1 VPRRRASVGA
11 DAPLVFGSADGEQA
25 FVRVV
30 VENVAQPIF
39 VKDRAHRWVWVN
51 DAFLDLIGFSREET
65 LGRTDHDLFPK
76 PQADYFHL
84 RDDEVFRTRS
94 VVTIEEEP
102 ITRKSGEVHTLTTT
116 KAPVLDASGAVTHLV
131 GIIHDITRRKQVE
144 EALRLANQ
152 ELEQRVLERTH
163 DLRQAQNALLRRERL
178 VVLGQ
183 LAGGLAHQIRH
194 PLSVISNAA
203 AVVRQRVD
211 VSKDESLRQA
221 LFSMAEEV
229 READRIISDLIDFAR
244 VREATF
250 LEVPVAEL
258 LDSVLSNVHVPAH
271 ITVERARSAPALLRV
286 DPRQTR
292 DAIGNLLRNAIE
304 AIESAHERPGD
315 PRAGVRPPRHGTVRF
330 EIDHGAADFVV
341 LRVIDDG
348 PGVAPGMIA
357 HLFEPLV
364 TDKTLGLGLGL
375 CTARALI
382 ENQGGTLAY
391 EGVERGACFKVH
403 LPTAGR
409 EGRRDP

>member
-1 VPRRRASVGA
+1 VPRRRPSTPANAELGA
-11 DAPLVFGSADGEQA
+11 VLADREHA

-39 VKDRAHRWVWVN
+39 VKDLAHRWVWVN
-51 DAFLDLIGFSREET
+51 DAFLQLIGFTREET
-65 LGRTDHDLFPK
+65 LGRTDHDLFPE
-76 PQADYFHL
+76 PQADYSHL
-84 RDDEVFRTRS
+84 RDDEVVRTGS
-94 VVTIEEEP
+94 AVVVEEEP
-102 ITRKSGEVHTLTTT
+102 ITRKSGEVRTITTT
-116 KAPVLDASGAVTHLV
+116 KAPVFDDSGAVTHLV

-152 ELEQRVLERTH
+152 ELEQRVLERTQ

-203 AVVRQRVD
+203 AIIRQRID
-211 VSKDESLRQA
+211 VSKDEGLRQA

-244 VREATF
+244 VREARS
-250 LEVPVAEL
+250 LDLPVRDL
-258 LDSVLSNVHVPAH
+258 LDAVLSNLHLPQHVTLVRDSAHDAIVH
-271 ITVERARSAPALLRV
+271 V

-292 DAIGNLLRNAIE
+292 DAIGNLVRNAIE

-315 PRAGVRPPRHGTVRF
+315 TEPGEKSPRHGTIWL
-330 EIDHGAADFVV
+330 ELDTEEPAFVS
-341 LRVIDDG
+341 LRVRDDG
-348 PGVAPGMIA
+348 PGVAPGMVA

-382 ENQGGTLAY
+382 ENQGGSLAY
-391 EGVERGACFKVH
+391 ESIDLGACFTLR
-403 LPTAGR
+403 LPTAN
-409 EGRRDP
+409 RRSSRP

>member
-1 VPRRRASVGA
+1 MPRRCPPISPTSELDAVLVG
-11 DAPLVFGSADGEQA
+11 DENA

-51 DAFLDLIGFSREET
+51 DAFLQLIGFSREET

-76 PQADYFHL
+76 EQADFFHL
-84 RDDEVFRTRS
+84 RDDEVFRTGM
-94 VVTIEEEP
+94 VVAIEEEP
-102 ITRKSGEVHTLTTT
+102 ITRKSGVVHTLATT
-116 KAPVLDASGAVTHLV
+116 KAPVFDASGAVTHLV

-152 ELEQRVLERTH
+152 ELEQRVLERTQ
-163 DLRQAQNALLRRERL
+163 DLREAQNALLRRERL

-203 AVVRQRVD
+203 AIIRQRVD

-244 VREATF
+244 VREART
-250 LEVPVAEL
+250 LDIPVHAL
-258 LDSVLSNVHVPAH
+258 LDAVLSNVHVPSH
-271 ITVERARSAPALLRV
+271 VTVVSQPGHDDVVVRV

-292 DAIGNLLRNAIE
+292 DAVGNLLRNAVE
-304 AIESAHERPGD
+304 AIESGHERSGDTDPGD
-315 PRAGVRPPRHGTVRF
+315 GSPRRGTIRLELDAEPGF
-330 EIDHGAADFVV
+330 LC
-341 LRVIDDG
+341 LRVKDDG
-348 PGVAPGMIA
+348 PGVAAGMVA

-382 ENQGGTLAY
+382 ENQGGSLTHETA
-391 EGVERGACFKVH
+391 ERGACFLVR
-403 LPTAGR
+403 LPTAEAGSR
-409 EGRRDP
+409 AS

>member
-1 VPRRRASVGA
+1 VGRRRAPDSSSP
-11 DAPLVFGSADGEQA
+11 PLGGVVATSEQA

-51 DAFLDLIGFSREET
+51 DAFLELIGFSRQET

-76 PQADYFHL
+76 AQADFFHL
-84 RDDEVFRTRS
+84 RDDEVFRTGS
-94 VVTIEEEP
+94 VVTVEEER

-116 KAPVLDASGAVTHLV
+116 KAPVFDESGAVTHLV

-144 EALRLANQ
+144 EELRVANQ
-152 ELEQRVLERTH
+152 ELEQRVLERTQ

-203 AVVRQRVD
+203 AIIRQRVD

-244 VREATF
+244 VREATA
-250 LEVPVAEL
+250 LEVRVRDL
-258 LDSVLSNVHVPAH
+258 LDAVLTNVHVPAH
-271 ITVERARSAPALLRV
+271 VTVVREPDAIDAIVRV

-304 AIESAHERPGD
+304 AIESAHDRPGD
-315 PRAGVRPPRHGTVRF
+315 TTSGARSPRHGTVRLAL
-330 EIDHGAADFVV
+330 DDAATDFVV

-348 PGVAPGMIA
+348 PGVAPGMVA

-391 EGVERGACFKVH
+391 EGTEGGACFTVR
-403 LPTAGR
+403 LPTVAR
-409 EGRRDP
+409 L